1 MDDIKLVKIY
11 MDDEIKKEVNKVL
24 DTGNYIK
31 GPNLK
36 DLEDSLIE

>member
-1 MDDIKLVKIY
+1 MDDIKLVKMY

-24 DTGNYIK
+24 DTDNYIK

-36 DLEDSLIE
+36 AFEVSLIE